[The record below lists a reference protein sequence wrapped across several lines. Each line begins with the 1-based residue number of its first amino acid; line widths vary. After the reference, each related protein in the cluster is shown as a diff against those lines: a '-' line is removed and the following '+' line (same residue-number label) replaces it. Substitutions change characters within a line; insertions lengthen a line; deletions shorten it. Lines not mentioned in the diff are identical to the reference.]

1 MSGVTKNCDH
11 FSPRVPKDP
20 GGPFLSGSS
29 GRSSGY
35 GFDLSYFLLRNI
47 ACHSP
52 DRLALNYG
60 LDNQTGLDDIF
71 RNLRVGAYLQYAM
84 RIG

>member
-1 MSGVTKNCDH
+1 MTKNCDH

-52 DRLALNYG
+52 DRVALDYG
-60 LDNQTGLDDIF
+60 LDSHTGLDDIC
-71 RNLRVGAYLQYAM
+71 RNHRGGDNLQYAM